1 MGLGES
7 FVDRLVRQ
15 RDGLW
20 ELALVRRRMTCGKEV
35 LNIVKERSI
44 SYTQYNVIVVP
55 KPGSPD
61 GAGAG
66 ACTGFLL
73 RSPLNPGT

>member
-1 MGLGES
+1 MFPERWLRGSEIVSGLCLPFPGRAVELGES
-7 FVDRLVRQ
+7 PDVRFERR

-44 SYTQYNVIVVP
+44 SYT
-55 KPGSPD
+55 
-61 GAGAG
+61 
-66 ACTGFLL
+66 
-73 RSPLNPGT
+73 